1 MKRKFFGT
9 FAELQAHIEQAG
21 LQGTW
26 QAEPNGVYM
35 LRMDCGVNMHW
46 ASTTKTVWFDG
57 PIKAQRRLAAKLGH
71 ALTLPPSND
80 GGARLLKG

>member
-9 FAELQAHIEQAG
+9 FAELQAQIEQAG

-57 PIKAQRRLAAKLGH
+57 PVGAQRCLAARLGQ
-71 ALTLPPSND
+71 ALALPPNN
-80 GGARLLKG
+80 GKGVRLL